1 MIESS
6 LKFKQWLL
14 LKYDKYCAKFFSC
27 FCKRTVFIWVMAT
40 LHLFY

>member
-1 MIESS
+1 MIDSS
-6 LKFKQWLL
+6 LKFKQELL